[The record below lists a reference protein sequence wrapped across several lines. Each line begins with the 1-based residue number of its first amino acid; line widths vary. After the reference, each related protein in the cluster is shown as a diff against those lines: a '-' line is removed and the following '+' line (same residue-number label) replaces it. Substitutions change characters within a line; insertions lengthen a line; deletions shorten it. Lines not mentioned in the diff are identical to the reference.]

1 MIMGRIILM
10 TTYSSQMPLYEFYM
24 RTAMAKT
31 SNKTINPFACG
42 KWKLVGKIEK
52 VDVSPGM
59 STDEMYKLIQ
69 NRIRTIIKIV
79 RKKNAVVKDIIFAGE
94 TECPSWSIVERF
106 VLPAKGVIWIRC
118 EIYRTLNLE
127 ALNIF

>member
-1 MIMGRIILM
+1 M
-10 TTYSSQMPLYEFYM
+10 TSCSSQVPLYEFYM

-31 SNKTINPFACG
+31 SKKTIDPFACG
-42 KWKLVGKIEK
+42 KWKLVGKIKK
-52 VDVSPGM
+52 VDVSPSM
-59 STDEMYKLIQ
+59 STDEMYKLIH
-69 NRIRTIIKIV
+69 NRIRAIVKIV
-79 RKKNAVVKDIIFAGE
+79 RKNNAVVKDIMFAGE

-106 VLPAKGVIWIRC
+106 VLPTKGVIWIRC